1 MAFLSSMDISAS
13 ALTAQRFRMDV
24 VAENLAN
31 MSTTRTAEGTPY
43 RRRMVIMQE
52 RSFENVLQTQM
63 GADAAARA
71 GGTGVR
77 VSGIVEDQSPLKLE
91 YKPEHP
97 DANEDGYVEMPNVD
111 LNVEIVDM
119 LSATRSY
126 EANITAI
133 NAVKTMAMAA
143 LDIGK

>member
-1 MAFLSSMDISAS
+1 MAFLGSMDISAS

-52 RSFENVLQTQM
+52 RSFEGVLQAQM
-63 GADAAARA
+63 NTDAASRA

-77 VSGIVEDQSPLKLE
+77 VASVVEDQAPFKLE

-111 LNVEIVDM
+111 LNVEMVDM

-133 NAVKTMAMAA
+133 NAVKNMAMSA